1 MEDGQVDGSV
11 LEYYRRSGFKLQGP
25 FDMDQLPQWN
35 FGQGKISRMF
45 LVDTLDGSKWLL
57 IFQIAFGL

>member
-1 MEDGQVDGSV
+1 MEDGQVDGSA
-11 LEYYRRSGFKLQGP
+11 LESCRRAGFKLQGP